1 MDLSLMVMDF
11 DFTLLGEL
19 PNPLSLTIRRSYY
32 ETGSFQLTVQR
43 DTDDLLACD
52 RVLYRP
58 DRPEQGFIIH
68 RVSRN
73 VDKLTVDGMPLKG
86 LARRRICLP
95 PLITGGAYNQFGYDL
110 FTGDAESA
118 YLHYASNNL
127 TAPEDA
133 ARTIPHLTLD
143 TNLHRGPELPW
154 QARFDSLCGL
164 FEDIGVAT
172 EVGWDIWPDFTAK
185 RYVFGA
191 WVGVDRTT
199 GTGRCALSRE
209 LGNVEGGS
217 VTEDAGNAVT
227 VVYAGGAGEDEN
239 RLIQSYGGGETG
251 LLRYEAFEDC
261 GSIDDTEMLALAA
274 RRKLSAPIRTV
285 TVNVVDGGLCR
296 YERDY
301 DVGDVVT
308 VVMDGWKMDTRLI
321 AMQETWESGKRTL
334 KATFGDPPLGVTE
347 LIRRDKKRAVR

>member
-1 MDLSLMVMDF
+1 MVMDF
-11 DFTLLGEL
+11 DFTLLGEV
-19 PNPLSLTIRRSYY
+19 PAPKSFMVRR
-32 ETGSFQLTVQR
+32 EFRGVGSFKLTVQR
-43 DTDDLLACD
+43 DAGGLLARD
-52 RVLYRP
+52 RVIYRP
-58 DRPEQGFIIH
+58 DRPEQGWIIH
-68 RVSRN
+68 RVSRSG
-73 VDKLTVDGMPLKG
+73 DTLTVDGTPLKG
-86 LARRRICLP
+86 LAKRRICLP

-118 YLHYASNNL
+118 YLHFAANNL

-133 ARTIPHLTLD
+133 ARAIPHLVLD

-154 QARFDSLCGL
+154 QARFEKLSDL
-164 FEDIGVAT
+164 FEDIGAAT
-172 EVGWDIWPDFTAK
+172 EVGWDIRPDFGAK
-185 RYVFGA
+185 RYVFGEWA
-191 WVGVDRTT
+191 GVDRTT

-217 VTEDAGNAVT
+217 VTEDAGSAVT

-239 RLIQSYGGGETG
+239 RLIQSYGSENAG
-251 LLRYEAFEDC
+251 LTRYEAFEDC

-274 RRKLSAPIRTV
+274 RRKLTGPSRTM
-285 TVNVVDGGLCR
+285 TADVVDGGLCR

-308 VVMDGWKMDTRLI
+308 VVLDGWRMDARLI
-321 AMQETWESGKRTL
+321 AMQETWEGGRRTL

-347 LIRRDKKRAVR
+347 LLRRERKRVVR